1 MFYKGIQDINQS
13 CQYLYFFLSL
23 SFVVC
28 ELYFL
33 FSIKKNSL
41 GLMLCFFSS
50 VYTIFQNPQTLKL

>member
-33 FSIKKNSL
+33 FSIKKKLIRLNAV
-41 GLMLCFFSS
+41 FF
-50 VYTIFQNPQTLKL
+50 F